1 MRQKVEGGGSQRGLS
16 LTYRSGRISWQ
27 LRKGMLCNNNSS
39 RLTKIL
45 ISPIVCIV
53 CVYVWVCA
61 PTISKSRATHT
72 NNNPNFGTHAFPTH
86 RKCCVERVR
95 ERAREGERQQHAH
108 LRDTTRVFRNGVC
121 EPSVFLFLQKVF
133 QIFLY
138 FFRFINGRESGRES
152 EREGEIPPR
161 ISFVIVKYLLALF
174 TS

>member
-1 MRQKVEGGGSQRGLS
+1 M
-16 LTYRSGRISWQ
+16 TYRSGRISWQ
-27 LRKGMLCNNNSS
+27 LWKRMLCNNNSS

-53 CVYVWVCA
+53 CVCVYVCVGVCA

-86 RKCCVERVR
+86 QKCCVERVR
-95 ERAREGERQQHAH
+95 ESDREGERQQHAH

-121 EPSVFLFLQKVF
+121 EASVFLFLQKVF

-138 FFRFINGRESGRES
+138 FFRLINGQERPAVRERK
-152 EREGEIPPR
+152 REG
-161 ISFVIVKYLLALF
+161 KYPHVFL
-174 TS
+174 S

>member
-1 MRQKVEGGGSQRGLS
+1 MYCVRMR
-16 LTYRSGRISWQ
+16 
-27 LRKGMLCNNNSS
+27 LC
-39 RLTKIL
+39 
-45 ISPIVCIV
+45 VC
-53 CVYVWVCA
+53 VWVCA

-121 EPSVFLFLQKVF
+121 EASVFIFLQKVF

-138 FFRFINGRESGRES
+138 FFDLLMDERAAERARET
-152 EREGEIPPR
+152 ERERGGNTSTYFFRNRKVPFGVIYFLILAREVRRPR
-161 ISFVIVKYLLALF
+161 
-174 TS
+174 